1 MNHAL
6 TPRDVDLLQ
15 AAFHAHADA
24 SAAWQRWRD
33 GVDWGGP
40 IDPVGFSLL
49 PRVCRNLEAI
59 GVADPLFPR
68 FKGIARQT
76 WVANQ
81 RRKASIGEWA
91 SALPSVEFMALP
103 PTSALFLDSTSMRS
117 HGRWYHLAVHPEQ
130 AVFTI
135 HTLLH
140 GGWRIKGLRLPN
152 SLISGYVLG
161 CGHIPLERPDGDSLT
176 VAWRL
181 EHWFG
186 TGAEE
191 VWTDSASVALGMRS
205 IRCVSQADALVFMLR
220 QPVGGDPLRWVSNV
234 LSLSSPTV
242 DWPRVLRSLA
252 MQPLAHDCAALL
264 PTVCRFI
271 DGGHSTASSWQ
282 WPVASADRVP
292 VTPPMGSCWSRF
304 RQDWARYKAAWGS
317 EYRLGSA
324 IAQLPGYLM
333 ARWRMTSLAGLPQG
347 LARWV

>member
-1 MNHAL
+1 MTHSL
-6 TPRDVDLLQ
+6 TARDVDLLQ

-33 GVDWGGP
+33 GVDWDGP

-49 PRVCRNLEAI
+49 PRICRNLEAL

-68 FKGIARQT
+68 FKGIARQA

-81 RRKASIGEWA
+81 RIKASIGEWT

-103 PTSALFLDSTSMRS
+103 PTSALFWDGSSIRG
-117 HGRWYHLAVHPEQ
+117 HGRWCHLAVRSEQ
-130 AVFTI
+130 AAFTI
-135 HTLLH
+135 RSMLH
-140 GGWRIKGLRLPN
+140 RGWKMNGLRVPHK
-152 SLISGYVLG
+152 LIKGYVLG
-161 CGHIPLERPDGDSLT
+161 IGHIPLKHPDCDSLT
-176 VAWRL
+176 VTWRL

-186 TGAEE
+186 AGSDE
-191 VWTDSASVALGMRS
+191 VWTNCTSGALGGRS
-205 IRCVSQADALVFMLR
+205 IRCMSQTDALVFMLR

-242 DWPRVLRSLA
+242 DWSRVRRSIA
-252 MQPLAHDCAALL
+252 MQPLAHECAALL

-271 DGGHSTASSWQ
+271 DAVHTTASAGQ
-282 WPVASADRVP
+282 WPVAPADRVP
-292 VTPPMGSCWSRF
+292 VTLPIGSCWTRF
-304 RQDWARYKAAWGS
+304 HQDWSRYKTAWGS
-317 EYRLGSA
+317 EYRLGRA

-347 LARWV
+347 LARWI